1 MSGRPTKYKKE
12 YDDQVYKIC
21 LLGATDAEI
30 ASFFEI
36 AESTVNEWKKEHEGF
51 SESIKRGKEIA
62 DANVAARLYQR
73 ALGFE
78 HDDEEIKVVSMG
90 QGEGSSVQR
99 VPVRKIY
106 PPDPTSAIFWLKN
119 RQPKKW
125 RDKVDITSNDEKIE
139 GGVTIFQLPDN
150 GRG

>member
-1 MSGRPTKYKKE
+1 MAGRPTKYKKE
-12 YDDQVYKIC
+12 YDEQVYKIC

-36 AESTVNEWKKEHEGF
+36 AESTVNEWKKDHEGF